1 MTAGAPVGVRAPVI
15 APTGAPAVIAPT
27 GAPIDRE
34 AAQQGTLRVAL
45 VGNPN
50 TGKTTLFNALTGM
63 RQRVANFAGVTVERV
78 EGSYRGPD
86 GRRVSVIDLPGS
98 YSLSAHTPDET
109 IALDVLLGRAA
120 DVPLPEV
127 IVVVVDAQNL
137 ERNLFL
143 VSQLLELGRPLVV
156 ALNQSDAAEADGI
169 RIDVVELISELGVT
183 VIPTVA
189 TKGHGVERLRHAI
202 ARAESLPRPGRKFE
216 LPEAVESAL
225 AAAEDALVRQ
235 GFSRPQAGLE
245 ALMLVA
251 RTGSQFPVPSSQRGG
266 GPPGTWTLELGTI
279 LERARAALSATG
291 FNPASLEAELRY
303 QWITGVIARTVT
315 RATLRARN
323 TTDRV
328 DAVLLHRVWGP
339 LIFLAIMTLMFQA
352 VFAWAQPIMDA
363 VEGML
368 GGLGVVV
375 GAVIPPG
382 DLRSLITDGVIAGV
396 GSVLVFLPQIAI
408 LFLFI
413 GILEDSGYMA
423 RAAFIMDRYMRR
435 VGLHGRSFIP
445 LISGYA
451 CAVPAIMSTRTI
463 ERSNDRLAT
472 MMVVPLMSCSARLPV
487 YTLLIGAF
495 VPSVAVLGIF
505 DLKGVTLL
513 AMYLLGTVTA
523 LGVAFVFRRTLLKG
537 RVQPLILELP
547 PYRIPSPRTLFT
559 SVVQRASL
567 FLRRAGTIILALSVV
582 LWALASYPKQV
593 PSSQFPVPGAVA
605 SRNLELGTGN
615 SGEAAAQEY
624 QLAHSVLGQ
633 IGRAIEPLVR
643 PLGFDW
649 KIGVSIVSSF
659 AAREVFVSTMG
670 TIYGVGADDRAT
682 LEALPER
689 LRAER
694 DAAGQPI
701 YTTLTAIGLMVFYV
715 YALMCMSTV
724 AVTVREAGGGR
735 QGWRWAGLQF
745 GYMLALAY
753 VAAWLV
759 RQVGLALGYGG

>member
-1 MTAGAPVGVRAPVI
+1 VTASAPASTGAPHLIAPAGAPI
-15 APTGAPAVIAPT
+15 AGHDATP
-27 GAPIDRE
+27 
-34 AAQQGTLRVAL
+34 GTLHVAL

-86 GRRVSVIDLPGS
+86 GRRVSVLDLPGS
-98 YSLSAHTPDET
+98 YSLSAHTPDEV

-120 DVPLPEV
+120 GVPLPDV
-127 IVVVVDAQNL
+127 VVVVVDAQNL

-143 VSQLLELGRPLVV
+143 LSQLLELGRPLVV
-156 ALNQSDAAEADGI
+156 ALNQADAAEADGI
-169 RIDVVELISELGVT
+169 RIDVVELINELGVT
-183 VIPTVA
+183 VVPTVA
-189 TKGHGVERLRHAI
+189 TKGRGIDRLRHAI
-202 ARAESLPRPGRKFE
+202 ARAQGLPRPARKFE
-216 LPEAVESAL
+216 LPEPVASAVAPV
-225 AAAEDALVRQ
+225 EDALERR
-235 GFSRPQAGLE
+235 GLSHSQAALE
-245 ALMLVA
+245 ALRLLSAELRVSSFEREPSLEP
-251 RTGSQFPVPSSQRGG
+251 RTSNLE
-266 GPPGTWTLELGTI
+266 TLLHD
-279 LERARAALSATG
+279 ARAALTAAG
-291 FNPASLEAELRY
+291 FNADSLEAELRY
-303 QWITGVIARTVT
+303 RWITGVIQRTVT
-315 RATLRARN
+315 HGARHSRSAT
-323 TTDRV
+323 DHV

-339 LIFLAIMTLMFQA
+339 LIFLAIMALMFQA
-352 VFAWAQPIMDA
+352 VFAWAQPIMDV
-363 VEGML
+363 VESLL
-368 GGLGVVV
+368 GGLGTAV
-375 GAVIPPG
+375 GALLPPG

-463 ERSNDRLAT
+463 ERPTDRLAT

-495 VPSVAVLGIF
+495 VPSIAVLGVF

-547 PYRIPSPRTLFT
+547 PYRVPSPRTLFT
-559 SVVQRASL
+559 SVAHRAMV
-567 FLRRAGTIILALSVV
+567 FLRRAGTVILGLSIV
-582 LWALASYPKQV
+582 LWALASYPKV
-593 PSSQFPVPGAVA
+593 PSSEIRAPSG
-605 SRNLELGTGN
+605 STGN
-615 SGEAAAQEY
+615 SELGSRNSAAAQEY
-624 QLAHSVLGQ
+624 QLAHSALGQ
-633 IGRAIEPLVR
+633 IGRFIEPLVR

-670 TIYGVGADDRAT
+670 TIYGVGADDGRT
-682 LEALPER
+682 LEALPDR

-694 DAAGQPI
+694 DASGRPV
-701 YTTLTAIGLMVFYV
+701 YTPLTALGLMVFYV

-745 GYMLALAY
+745 GYMLVLAY
-753 VAAWLV
+753 GAAWLV
-759 RQVGLALGYGG
+759 RQVGLAMGYGS

>member
-1 MTAGAPVGVRAPVI
+1 VTAGAPVGVSAPVI
-15 APTGAPAVIAPT
+15 APTGAPA
-27 GAPIDRE
+27 
-34 AAQQGTLRVAL
+34 QHGTLRVAL

-78 EGSYRGPD
+78 EGTYRGPD
-86 GRRVSVIDLPGS
+86 GRRVAVLDLPGC
-98 YSLSAHTPDET
+98 YSLSPHTPDEA

-127 IVVVVDAQNL
+127 VVVVVDAHNL

-143 VSQLLELGRPLVV
+143 LSQLLELGRPLVV
-156 ALNQSDAAEADGI
+156 ALNQADAAEADGI
-169 RIDVVELISELGVT
+169 RIDVVELINELGVT

-189 TKGHGVERLRHAI
+189 TKGRGIDRLRHAI
-202 ARAESLPRPGRKFE
+202 ARAEGLPQPARKFE
-216 LPEAVESAL
+216 LPEAIAGAIAPV
-225 AAAEDALVRQ
+225 EDALERE
-235 GFSRPQAGLE
+235 GFSRPQAELE
-245 ALMLVA
+245 ALMLLAPASFEFRV
-251 RTGSQFPVPSSQRGG
+251 SSFERRIA
-266 GPPGTWTLELGTI
+266 LETPNSK
-279 LERARAALSATG
+279 LEALLDRARAALTAAG

-303 QWITGVIARTVT
+303 RWISGVIERTVT
-315 RATLRARN
+315 RTPRYSRSA
-323 TTDRV
+323 TDRV

-339 LIFLAIMTLMFQA
+339 LIFLAVMALMFQA
-352 VFAWAQPIMDA
+352 IFSWAQPLMDA
-363 VEGML
+363 VEGIL
-368 GGLGVVV
+368 AGIGGAV
-375 GAVIPPG
+375 GALLPPG
-382 DLRSLITDGVIAGV
+382 DLRSLIVDGVIAGV

-423 RAAFIMDRYMRR
+423 RAALIMDRYMRR

-463 ERSNDRLAT
+463 ERPADRLAT

-495 VPSVAVLGIF
+495 VPSVALLGIF

-513 AMYLLGTVTA
+513 AMYLLGTITA

-537 RVQPLILELP
+537 QVQPLILELP

-559 SVVQRASL
+559 TVTHRASL

-582 LWALASYPKQV
+582 LWALASYPRAGPTSEV
-593 PSSQFPVPGAVA
+593 RGSSPPSPSALAPRT
-605 SRNLELGTGN
+605 SDLD
-615 SGEAAAQEY
+615 AAAIQEY
-624 QLAHSVLGQ
+624 QLAHSALGYL
-633 IGRAIEPLVR
+633 GRAIEPLVR

-670 TIYGVGADDRAT
+670 TIYGVGADDGAT
-682 LEALPER
+682 LKALPER

-694 DAAGQPI
+694 DAKGRPV
-701 YTTLTAIGLMVFYV
+701 YTTLTALGLTVFYV

-745 GYMLALAY
+745 GYMLVLAY
-753 VAAWLV
+753 GAAWLV
-759 RQVGLALGYGG
+759 RQAGLAMGYGS